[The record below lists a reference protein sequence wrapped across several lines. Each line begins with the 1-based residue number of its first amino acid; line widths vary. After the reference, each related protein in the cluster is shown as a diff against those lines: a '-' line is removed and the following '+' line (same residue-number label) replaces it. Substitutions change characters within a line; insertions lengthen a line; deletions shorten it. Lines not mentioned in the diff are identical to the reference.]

1 MKGNENLIRH
11 DSVFLILDLIG
22 KTRFIYEIRKKH
34 KLNILL
40 YIFKRKTLF
49 FLKYKRFFQCYF
61 HLLDV
66 KIFINLILK
75 LVKTISKDYI
85 ALVIKMKCL

>member
-40 YIFKRKTLF
+40 YIFKRKTF
-49 FLKYKRFFQCYF
+49 FFEIQEILPM
-61 HLLDV
+61 LLS
-66 KIFINLILK
+66 F
-75 LVKTISKDYI
+75 T
-85 ALVIKMKCL
+85 